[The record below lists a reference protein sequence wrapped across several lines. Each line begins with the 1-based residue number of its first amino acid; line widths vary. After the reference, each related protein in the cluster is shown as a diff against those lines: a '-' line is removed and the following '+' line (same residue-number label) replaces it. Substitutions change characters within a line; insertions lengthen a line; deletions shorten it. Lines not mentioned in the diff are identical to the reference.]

1 MLITAT
7 FLPIDSRN
15 LDIALQY
22 VVFPLPG
29 GPITSCPK
37 IKLIVIQLL
46 LPRFYLIHSS
56 NDRF

>member
-7 FLPIDSRN
+7 FLPIDSKN

-46 LPRFYLIHSS
+46 LWFYLIHSS